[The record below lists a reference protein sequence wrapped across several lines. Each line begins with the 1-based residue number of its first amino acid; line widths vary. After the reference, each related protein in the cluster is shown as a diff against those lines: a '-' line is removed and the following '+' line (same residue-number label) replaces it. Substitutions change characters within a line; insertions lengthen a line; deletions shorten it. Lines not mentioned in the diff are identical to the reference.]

1 MPMLSTCREVQ
12 SLLPLF
18 FDSELDARQ
27 MRAVAL
33 HSATCPECEIEL
45 RALETVQEAV
55 ARAVADRVDDIDLTT
70 LWPAV
75 EERLGPARPSLGAR
89 LRLWWEERPPRWVL
103 HGSLAGAAAIGF
115 AVALLVLRTEPVTS
129 PPQTAS
135 TVVATPAYAENAVTV
150 DSIDSDSN
158 VALLKEP
165 DALVLWLDEDPS
177 SSADVPVS
185 WESPPQ

>member
-1 MPMLSTCREVQ
+1 MLSTCREVQ

-33 HSATCPECEIEL
+33 HSATCPECESEL
-45 RALETVQEAV
+45 RSLETVQEAV
-55 ARAVADRVDDIDLTT
+55 VRAVAERVDEIDLSA
-70 LWPAV
+70 LWPTV
-75 EERLGPARPSLGAR
+75 EKQLGPAHPSFGTR

-103 HGSLAGAAAIGF
+103 HGSLAGAAAVGF
-115 AVALLVLRTEPVTS
+115 AIALLVLRTDPATS
-129 PPQTAS
+129 PQQIAS
-135 TVVATPAYAENAVTV
+135 PAVATPAYAENAVTV
-150 DSIDSDSN
+150 DSIDSDRN

-177 SSADVPVS
+177 SPSPDVPVS
-185 WESPPQ
+185 WESPHK